1 MISEKDVHV
10 SAVILA
16 DTKQFSSCFL
26 SYQAESLEQVLQ
38 DEFAFF
44 YDIDQEKHARVLMK
58 GPRVWYRVY
67 KTCGCG
73 EMYWCG
79 DGRFG
84 EMASL
89 PHPFLRSQIDSWNTR

>member
-44 YDIDQEKHARVLMK
+44 YDIDQEKACQGFNE
-58 GPRVWYRVY
+58 GPSSVVQGLQNVRLW
-67 KTCGCG
+67 
-73 EMYWCG
+73 
-79 DGRFG
+79 
-84 EMASL
+84 
-89 PHPFLRSQIDSWNTR
+89 